1 MIRFRFCTV
10 YIIILLLV
18 YCTCFPQTRSEER
31 KKNRAKEVGEFQ
43 LGMRSTVSLFDHN
56 GFPGLGYGG
65 MFRIRPGKRINTE
78 WYCDYIKTDIASL
91 GYRKTIHIGWSVMIY
106 PFKTET
112 TKGKLTPYFIGGNCF
127 DYAVISTNLYY
138 PSGKTE
144 PQKESSTRRTTAVQ
158 GGLGANYHFSNKV
171 NLSFSAQYME
181 HIGKEIHA
189 DVVDKN
195 GIEITDRSRFKEEGN
210 HLHIDH
216 AKDGTVLSG
225 HILLTLSINIV
236 LFDMAK

>member
-1 MIRFRFCTV
+1 MKKLF
-10 YIIILLLV
+10 ILITLLPLF
-18 YCTCFPQTRSEER
+18 TLAQSRREER
-31 KKNRAKEVGEFQ
+31 IKNRAKEIGEFQ

-91 GYRKTIHIGWSVMIY
+91 GYRETIHIGWSVMIY
-106 PFKTET
+106 PLKTET
-112 TKGKLTPYFIGGNCF
+112 GKGKLTPYFIGGNCF
-127 DYAVISTNLYY
+127 DYAVISTNLFYENGN
-138 PSGKTE
+138 PL
-144 PQKESSTRRTTAVQ
+144 PQKESSTRITTAVQ
-158 GGLGANYHFSNKV
+158 GGIGANYHFSNKF
-171 NLSFSAQYME
+171 NLSLSVQYME

-195 GIEITDRSRFKEEGN
+195 GDEVTDRSRFKEEGN

-216 AKDGTVLSG
+216 HKDGTILAGHLLITLS
-225 HILLTLSINIV
+225 LNLTL
-236 LFDMAK
+236 FDIAK